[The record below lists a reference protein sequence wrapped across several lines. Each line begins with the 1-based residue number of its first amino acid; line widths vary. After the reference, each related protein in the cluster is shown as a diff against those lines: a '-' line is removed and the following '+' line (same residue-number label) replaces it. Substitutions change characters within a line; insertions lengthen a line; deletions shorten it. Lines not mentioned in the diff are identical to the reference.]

1 MRNDE
6 KKLYGQYVREVRER
20 LGMYREEFGEL
31 LGGLSGET
39 IRHVEGGHQNL
50 GKSAIAAVER
60 LASAEVRETP
70 PAYRVRIPDTAKP
83 GPTLTP
89 ERAADLMLDDELR
102 AQAGKVAAALGCDLR
117 KAMTIVIENR
127 LENS

>member
-50 GKSAIAAVER
+50 GKTAMAAVER
-60 LASAEVRETP
+60 LASADVRETP
-70 PAYRVRIPDTAKP
+70 PAYRVRIPDS
-83 GPTLTP
+83 PTLTP
-89 ERAADLMLDDELR
+89 ERAADLMLDEKLR
-102 AQAGKVAAALGCDLR
+102 AQAAAVATALGCDLR